1 MSRQDDTAHM
11 RRAFELA
18 AAHRTHPNP
27 RVGAIVLDPD
37 GEVIGEGSHVGP
49 GHPHAEAVALNAA
62 GPASRGGTVI
72 VTLEPCTFQGRTPPC
87 VGALVAAGVARVVVG
102 AVDPDARVAGEGIAS
117 LRRHGITVDE
127 GSLAAEAEAL
137 DPAYFHHRRTGRP
150 RVTLKAALTLDG
162 QLAASDRSSQWI
174 TGEAARDDGHR
185 LRSLFDAVMVGAGT
199 VISDDPQLDVRIPD
213 YAGPQPRPIVLI
225 GARDLPR
232 ASKIHQRQPLLV
244 ASRKLDDNAGVIQ
257 VSPGA
262 DGRPVLDEALR
273 AVGDEGYLDIL
284 VEGGAGLAAGL
295 WSQGLV
301 DRGVFY
307 LAGRIA
313 GGKGLGLFDGTW
325 NTLEDSVEV
334 DIVDVMKLGPDLRV
348 EWVLAQSRPQTSHDR

>member
-1 MSRQDDTAHM
+1 M

-27 RVGAIVLDPD
+27 RVGAIVLDRA

-49 GHPHAEAVALNAA
+49 GHPHAEVVALAAA
-62 GPASRGGTVI
+62 GAASRGGTVI
-72 VTLEPCTFQGRTPPC
+72 VTLEPCSFQGRTPPC
-87 VGALVAAGVARVVVG
+87 VDALVGAGVARVVVG
-102 AVDPDARVAGEGIAS
+102 AVDPDSRVAGEGIAS
-117 LRRHGITVDE
+117 LRRHGITVEE
-127 GSLAAEAEAL
+127 GVLAAEAEAL

-150 RVTLKAALTLDG
+150 RITLKAALTLDG

-174 TGEAARDDGHR
+174 TAEEARDDGHR
-185 LRSLFDAVMVGAGT
+185 LRSKFDAIMVGAGT
-199 VISDDPQLDVRIPD
+199 VISDDPQLDVRIAD
-213 YAGPQPRPIVLI
+213 YTGPQPRPIVLI

-232 ASKIHQRQPLLV
+232 ASRILQRQPLLV
-244 ASRKLDDNAGVIQ
+244 AGRKLDDNAGVIQ
-257 VSPGA
+257 VSPGP
-262 DGRPVLDEALR
+262 DGRPVLDAALR
-273 AVGDEGYLDIL
+273 AIGDEGYLDIL
-284 VEGGAGLAAGL
+284 VEGGAGLAAAL
-295 WSQGLV
+295 WSRGLV

-313 GGKGLGLFDGTW
+313 GGRGLGLFDGTW

-348 EWVLAQSRPQTSHDR
+348 EWVLAPNRPPMSHDR

>member
-1 MSRQDDTAHM
+1 MSRQDDIAHM

-37 GEVIGEGSHVGP
+37 GEVVGEGSHVGP
-49 GHPHAEAVALNAA
+49 GHPHAEAVALKAA

-102 AVDPDARVAGEGIAS
+102 AVDPDARVSGEGIAS
-117 LRRHGITVDE
+117 LRRHGITVEE
-127 GSLAAEAEAL
+127 GILAFEAEAL

-174 TGEAARDDGHR
+174 TGEAAREDGHR
-185 LRSLFDAVMVGAGT
+185 LRSQFDAVMVGAGT
-199 VISDDPQLDVRIPD
+199 VIADDPQLDVRLAD

-257 VSPGA
+257 VSAGV
-262 DGRPVLDEALR
+262 DGRPVLAEALR
-273 AVGDEGYLDIL
+273 AIGDEGYLDIL

-313 GGKGLGLFDGTW
+313 GGKGLGLFAGTW

-334 DIVDVMKLGPDLRV
+334 DIVDVMKLGADLRV
-348 EWVLAQSRPQTSHDR
+348 EWVLAPNRPPTSPDR

>member
-27 RVGAIVLDPD
+27 RVGAIVLDLD

-49 GHPHAEAVALNAA
+49 GHPHAEAVALKVA

-117 LRRHGITVDE
+117 LRRHGITVEE
-127 GSLAAEAEAL
+127 GVLATEAEAL

-174 TGEAARDDGHR
+174 TGEAARQDGHR
-185 LRSLFDAVMVGAGT
+185 LRSQFDAVMVGAGT
-199 VISDDPQLDVRIPD
+199 VISDDPQLDVRITD

-334 DIVDVMKLGPDLRV
+334 DIVDVMNLGPDLRV
-348 EWVLAQSRPQTSHDR
+348 EWVLAQNRQQTSHDR

>member
-1 MSRQDDTAHM
+1 M

-18 AAHRTHPNP
+18 APHHTHPNP
-27 RVGAIVLDPD
+27 RVGAIVLNPN

-49 GHPHAEAVALNAA
+49 GRPHAEVAALTAA
-62 GPASRGGTVI
+62 GVAARGGTVI
-72 VTLEPCTFQGRTPPC
+72 VTLEPCTFHGRTPPC
-87 VGALVAAGVARVVVG
+87 VDALVAAGVVKVVVG
-102 AVDPDARVAGEGIAS
+102 AIDPDARVAGEGIAA
-117 LRRHGITVDE
+117 LRRQGIVVEE
-127 GSLAAEAEAL
+127 GVLAIEAEAL

-162 QLAASDRSSQWI
+162 QIAASDRSSQWI

-185 LRSLFDAVMVGAGT
+185 LRSQFDAIVVGAGT
-199 VISDDPQLDVRIPD
+199 VISDDPQLDIRIAD

-232 ASKIHQRQPLLV
+232 ASKILQRQPLLI
-244 ASRKLDDNAGVIQ
+244 AGRRLDDNAGVIQ
-257 VSPGA
+257 VSPGP
-262 DGRPVLDEALR
+262 DGRPVLEEALR
-273 AVGDEGYLDIL
+273 AIGDEGYLDIL

-295 WSQGLV
+295 WNRGLV

-313 GGKGLGLFDGTW
+313 GGRGLGLFDGTW

-348 EWVLAQSRPQTSHDR
+348 EWVLARNRPPTSPNR

>member
-1 MSRQDDTAHM
+1 M

-18 AAHRTHPNP
+18 VAHRTHPNP
-27 RVGAIVLDPD
+27 RVGAIVLDPA
-37 GEVIGEGSHVGP
+37 GEVIGVGSHVGP
-49 GHPHAEAVALNAA
+49 GHPHAEIVALTAA
-62 GPASRGGTVI
+62 RAASRGGTVI
-72 VTLEPCTFQGRTPPC
+72 VTLEPCNFQGRTPPC
-87 VGALVAAGVARVVVG
+87 VDALVAAGVARVVVG
-102 AVDPDARVAGEGIAS
+102 AVDPDARVAGKGIAS
-117 LRRHGITVDE
+117 LRRHGITVEE
-127 GSLAAEAEAL
+127 GVLAAEAEAL

-174 TGEAARDDGHR
+174 TGAAARDDGHR
-185 LRSLFDAVMVGAGT
+185 LRSQFDAIMVGAGT
-199 VISDDPQLDVRIPD
+199 VISDDPQLDVRIAD

-232 ASKIHQRQPLLV
+232 ASKILQRQPLLV
-244 ASRKLDDNAGVIQ
+244 AGRKLDDNAGMIR
-257 VSPGA
+257 VSLGT

-273 AVGDEGYLDIL
+273 AIGDEGYLDIL
-284 VEGGAGLAAGL
+284 VEGGAGLAAAL
-295 WSQGLV
+295 WRRGLV

-313 GGKGLGLFDGTW
+313 GGQGLGLFDGTW

-348 EWVLAQSRPQTSHDR
+348 EWVLAANRPPMSHDR

>member
-1 MSRQDDTAHM
+1 M

-18 AAHRTHPNP
+18 AGHRTHPNP
-27 RVGAIVLDPD
+27 RVGAIVLDRT
-37 GEVIGEGSHVGP
+37 GKVIGEGSHLGP
-49 GHPHAEAVALNAA
+49 GHPHAEVVALTAA
-62 GPASRGGTVI
+62 GAASLGGTVI
-72 VTLEPCTFQGRTPPC
+72 VTLEPCNFQGRTPPC
-87 VGALVAAGVARVVVG
+87 VDALLAAGVARVVVG
-102 AVDPDARVAGEGIAS
+102 AIDPDARVAGEGIAA
-117 LRRHGITVDE
+117 LRRHGIKVEE
-127 GSLAAEAEAL
+127 GVLAAEAEAL

-174 TGEAARDDGHR
+174 TSETARDDGHR
-185 LRSLFDAVMVGAGT
+185 LRSQFDAIMVGAGT
-199 VISDDPQLDVRIPD
+199 VISDDPQLDVRIAD
-213 YAGPQPRPIVLI
+213 YGGPQPRPIVLI

-232 ASKIHQRQPLLV
+232 ESRILQRRPLLV
-244 ASRKLDDNAGVIQ
+244 AGRNLDNNAGVIR
-257 VSPGA
+257 VSLGT

-273 AVGDEGYLDIL
+273 AIGDEGYLDIL
-284 VEGGAGLAAGL
+284 VEGGAGLAAAL
-295 WSQGLV
+295 WSRGLV

-313 GGKGLGLFDGTW
+313 GGRGLGLFDGTW

-348 EWVLAQSRPQTSHDR
+348 EWVLASNRRSLSDAR